1 VRGYR
6 AATYI
11 SGQDGSALRTQK
23 RHQAGHEVTPARD
36 HCQNEAVVA
45 RTGTTKPD
53 AACLA
58 AVDLARAAAE
68 ETAGV
73 MGVGEYLGAQAEDTR
88 MVSHFLACPHPG
100 YRGWRWSVT
109 VVRAPRARVVT
120 IDEVVLVPGEGA
132 LQAKAWV
139 PWAERIQPRD
149 VTPGILLPSLG
160 DDPRLEPGYTG
171 GEDAASPVP
180 AETSLIRS
188 VVAELGLGRERVLS
202 AEGRDEAAQRWLA
215 GQGGPDNQ
223 LSRLAPDVCETCG
236 FFVRLRGSLG
246 TLFGVCA
253 NAFSVSEGTVVSVD
267 HGCGAHSNA
276 LADERPDEPPA
287 PIWDTI
293 EWDAP
298 ISLFD

>member
-1 VRGYR
+1 M
-6 AATYI
+6 
-11 SGQDGSALRTQK
+11 
-23 RHQAGHEVTPARD
+23 
-36 HCQNEAVVA
+36 VA
-45 RTGTTKPD
+45 STGTTKPD

-73 MGVGEYLGAQAEDTR
+73 MGVGEYLGAQAEDIR
-88 MVSHFLACPHPG
+88 VVSHFFACPHPG

-109 VVRAPRARVVT
+109 VVRAARSRVVT
-120 IDEVVLVPGEGA
+120 INEVVLLPGEGA

-149 VTPGILLPSLG
+149 VTPGVLLPSSG
-160 DDPRLEPGYTG
+160 DDPRLEPGYTD
-171 GEDAASPVP
+171 GEDAAGPDP
-180 AETSLIRS
+180 AEMSLIRM

-202 AEGRDEAAQRWLA
+202 AEGRDEATQRWLA
-215 GQGGPDNQ
+215 GEGGPDNP

-236 FFVRLRGSLG
+236 FFVRLQGSLG
-246 TLFGVCA
+246 TLFGACA

-267 HGCGAHSNA
+267 HGCGAHSNV
-276 LADERPDEPPA
+276 LADERPDEPPP